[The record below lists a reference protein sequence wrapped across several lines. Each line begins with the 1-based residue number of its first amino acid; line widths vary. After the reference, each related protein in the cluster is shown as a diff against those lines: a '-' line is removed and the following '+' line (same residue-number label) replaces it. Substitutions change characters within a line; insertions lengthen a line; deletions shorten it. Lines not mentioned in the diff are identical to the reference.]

1 MRQRQ
6 GRNECFDNRKIN
18 LKIDEHKEW
27 LTKQNRTKP
36 EKRTNIQTSDTS
48 NSFIPPSFFGATR
61 IKLLIICISIS
72 ISVHRRSMHAAGCFL
87 SMVYS
92 LSSPSLSAAFLI
104 FSIDSTTQSNHFCSY
119 RFIWRFISFFPQHR
133 IFFFH
138 SGLLLVHWV
147 SFIPQT
153 LIDNL
158 HSSDWNVKANDRKKM
173 QTTNGLDHVNLILSR
188 FR

>member
-92 LSSPSLSAAFLI
+92 LSLPLSLLLFSSSLSIPQRNPITFVPIVSFDGSLV
-104 FSIDSTTQSNHFCSY
+104 
-119 RFIWRFISFFPQHR
+119 FFPS
-133 IFFFH
+133 IGYFFPFW
-138 SGLLLVHWV
+138 SFV
-147 SFIPQT
+147 SS
-153 LIDNL
+153 LSEL
-158 HSSDWNVKANDRKKM
+158 HSPNFD
-173 QTTNGLDHVNLILSR
+173 
-188 FR
+188 

>member
-92 LSSPSLSAAFLI
+92 LSLSLSLCC
-104 FSIDSTTQSNHFCSY
+104 FSHLLY
-119 RFIWRFISFFPQHR
+119 RFHNAIQSLLFLSFH
-133 IFFFH
+133 
-138 SGLLLVHWV
+138 LTVH
-147 SFIPQT
+147 
-153 LIDNL
+153 
-158 HSSDWNVKANDRKKM
+158 
-173 QTTNGLDHVNLILSR
+173 
-188 FR
+188 